1 MSSSKDSTE
10 LHGDVAHQPV
20 IANKVDEDIDLLVV
34 GSVALDTIGTI
45 ITPTKLKD
53 SNIGKISNSIGGV
66 GYNMALASS
75 YVSKSTKFLTRI
87 GNDFAAETIIHQI
100 AKQGVVDTR
109 FTRGSGTSAQYS
121 CIHDAKGDLIV
132 ACADMSIIEEPDFLS
147 QVIDEI
153 DQVQPRLVLLDC
165 NLSTESISNIIEH
178 FQSETGNGPDFIIE
192 PTSYIKAKRLAG
204 MKLAT
209 FPHNVVKLVT
219 PTIEELNTMYES
231 LEKSGQFDLDHWF
244 PILDAMNINASMRDK
259 LIKLDAELFA
269 KGVFQQCFHLLPFF
283 QNLLVKL
290 GQRGVMLFSLVTNH
304 KDLKSI
310 PTTSQYKPTATIVN
324 DVDSKLG
331 VVVEYFDIPAQN
343 KNLSVVNVTGAGD
356 TMVGYLAAK
365 LANSVDG
372 NWLNC
377 EIKSCEQVWM
387 KWECIYK
394 AQLASGLTL
403 MSEKSVSEEISKL

>member
-1 MSSSKDSTE
+1 M
-10 LHGDVAHQPV
+10 
-20 IANKVDEDIDLLVV
+20 
-34 GSVALDTIGTI
+34 
-45 ITPTKLKD
+45 
-53 SNIGKISNSIGGV
+53 
-66 GYNMALASS
+66 
-75 YVSKSTKFLTRI
+75 
-87 GNDFAAETIIHQI
+87 
-100 AKQGVVDTR
+100 
-109 FTRGSGTSAQYS
+109 
-121 CIHDAKGDLIV
+121 
-132 ACADMSIIEEPDFLS
+132 
-147 QVIDEI
+147 
-153 DQVQPRLVLLDC
+153 
-165 NLSTESISNIIEH
+165 
-178 FQSETGNGPDFIIE
+178 
-192 PTSYIKAKRLAG
+192 
-204 MKLAT
+204 
-209 FPHNVVKLVT
+209 
-219 PTIEELNTMYES
+219 
-231 LEKSGQFDLDHWF
+231 
-244 PILDAMNINASMRDK
+244 
-259 LIKLDAELFA
+259 
-269 KGVFQQCFHLLPFF
+269 
-283 QNLLVKL
+283 
-290 GQRGVMLFSLVTNH
+290 FSLVTNH